1 MAGQGNIAT
10 ATAPLAP
17 AQHLS
22 LGAAGLG
29 FLASTVGL
37 TAVMVFLGA

>member
-10 ATAPLAP
+10 VTAPLAP

-22 LGAAGLG
+22 LGAACLG

>member
-1 MAGQGNIAT
+1 MAGQGNTAT
-10 ATAPLAP
+10 ATPLGP

-22 LGAAGLG
+22 LGAACLG

>member
-1 MAGQGNIAT
+1 MAGHGNIAT
-10 ATAPLAP
+10 VTAPLAP

-22 LGAAGLG
+22 LGAACLG

>member
-1 MAGQGNIAT
+1 MAGQENT
-10 ATAPLAP
+10 ATLAAPLAP

-22 LGAAGLG
+22 LGAACLG

-37 TAVMVFLGA
+37 TAVMVLLGA